1 MDMKGSS
8 AVRIV
13 VAAVVLLIA
22 VYFVVA
28 YAYRGGTP
36 SDEGLVQC
44 TVCGTELPRDEM
56 MVVPAESTGAAPD
69 QLPIYACTE
78 ACAAAVR
85 ANPEKYRQKTV
96 Q

>member
-1 MDMKGSS
+1 MAMKGSS

-13 VAAVVLLIA
+13 VAAVLLLIA

-36 SDEGLVQC
+36 GDEVVVQC
-44 TVCGTELPRDEM
+44 AVCGTELPRDEM
-56 MVVPAESTGAAPD
+56 MVVPAESIGAAPD
-69 QLPIYACTE
+69 QLPIYACSE
-78 ACAAAVR
+78 ACAARVR

-96 Q
+96 R

>member
-1 MDMKGSS
+1 MVMKGSS

-36 SDEGLVQC
+36 GEEDIVQC
-44 TVCGTELPRDEM
+44 AVCGAELPRDEM
-56 MVVPAESTGAAPD
+56 MVVPAESIGAAPD
-69 QLPIYACTE
+69 QLPIYVCSE
-78 ACAAAVR
+78 ACAAEVR
-85 ANPEKYRQKTV
+85 ANPEKYRQQTAK
-96 Q
+96 